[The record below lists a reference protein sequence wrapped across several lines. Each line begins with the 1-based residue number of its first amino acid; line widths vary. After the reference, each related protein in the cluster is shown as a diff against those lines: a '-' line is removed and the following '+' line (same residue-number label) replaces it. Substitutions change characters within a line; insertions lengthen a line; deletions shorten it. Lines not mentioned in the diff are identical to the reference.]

1 MISTHSRSNNLTKPP
16 RTFGI
21 SIAILASICLFSC
34 LPLTQSAVLLALP
47 SRNNPEFISPP
58 AGSSDIPSAVGGE
71 IFNFDSNRLIVQGI
85 IALAFLVIAV
95 FAWRGKP
102 SAIRWVLIGAVLLL
116 SVGNF
121 VLIINTLAT
130 PPTLD
135 GGLDSGSNL
144 ERNLVLTQLCF
155 TIAIPLY
162 VVWYMSRGPARAFY
176 RGHYLQNESRTAPT
190 DAKG

>member
-1 MISTHSRSNNLTKPP
+1 LAKPP

-21 SIAILASICLFSC
+21 SIAILTSVCLFAC
-34 LPLTQSAVLLALP
+34 LPLTQALVLLLLP
-47 SRNNPEFISPP
+47 SRTNPEFLQPDDS
-58 AGSSDIPSAVGGE
+58 GTLIPSAVGSE
-71 IFNFDSNRLIVQGI
+71 IFNMDSTRLVVQAL
-85 IALAFLVIAV
+85 IAIAFLVIAF

-102 SAIRWVLIGAVLLL
+102 SFIRWVLIGAVLML

-121 VLIINTLAT
+121 ALIINMLTAPPDLAQ
-130 PPTLD
+130 
-135 GGLDSGSNL
+135 GFDSGGDI

-176 RGHYLQNESRTAPT
+176 RGRYLPRETATPSVEE
-190 DAKG
+190 G